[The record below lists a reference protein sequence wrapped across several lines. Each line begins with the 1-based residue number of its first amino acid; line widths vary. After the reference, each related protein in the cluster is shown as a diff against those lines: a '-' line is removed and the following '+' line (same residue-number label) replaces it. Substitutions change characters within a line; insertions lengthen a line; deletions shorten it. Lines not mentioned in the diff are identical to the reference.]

1 MSQCGLLY
9 ARASQARPQHPAPG
23 GGSARHS
30 PVCPATA
37 GGRVWSL
44 HHEPVSPHSAHWVIA
59 VSPPEGAGCFLGFP
73 FGLRGAESAP
83 ASWGRVLPGGRQR
96 VARAER
102 RARQG
107 LRVQPAGWVSAHFGP
122 LLSEVALAVDFKEE
136 VSWQKEK
143 IEGVVQFPPINNPGG
158 HGYLLVGG
166 SACSPG
172 GSSESS
178 PSVGA
183 VISEVPR
190 PHMKGLTG
198 HLHHHLGRGQS
209 GPPSPGAHRRQR
221 LGPFWEAGRQHG
233 GIGALPWPGTWAVN
247 SRGASFLMGVKRLH
261 WEGAGPPGALW
272 SCPPVSCCAHRES
285 GTAQGLAKCQF
296 QVGPCP
302 IYGAR
307 RTKSRSQTRHWSQLC
322 RALCDPHLGIFT
334 LSRTESP
341 KFPSSVDI
349 QVARPAQEHVPP
361 TVLREGRYDG
371 DGK

>member
-83 ASWGRVLPGGRQR
+83 ASWGRVLPGGRQC

-102 RARQG
+102 RAGQG

-221 LGPFWEAGRQHG
+221 LGLFWEAGRQHG

-261 WEGAGPPGALW
+261 WEGAGP
-272 SCPPVSCCAHRES
+272 
-285 GTAQGLAKCQF
+285 Q
-296 QVGPCP
+296 
-302 IYGAR
+302 
-307 RTKSRSQTRHWSQLC
+307 
-322 RALCDPHLGIFT
+322 ALCGPAHLCPVVLTERVEQRRVWQNASSRWALVLFT
-334 LSRTESP
+334 EPGEQSPDLRPGTGLSSAEL
-341 KFPSSVDI
+341 SVTPI
-349 QVARPAQEHVPP
+349 S
-361 TVLREGRYDG
+361 
-371 DGK
+371 GKYNLFLNVKVEDLFFSLEIIL